1 MPSDEPQD
9 AAGSTERG
17 FVYILTNEAMP
28 GLVKIGM
35 AEDPYQRAAALYPT
49 GVPLPFEVAYAA
61 LVDHSNQWEAA
72 LHNAFSPYRVN
83 SSREYFEIDPHQAV
97 GILELVA
104 IDDLPASD
112 CQPPPIEDSGALTRA
127 KKRLPPLNFD
137 DLGAEAGTVLKF
149 IQHPD
154 TIASVATQKK
164 VVLTRYPEGYPG
176 PGTDDRRISLTPL
189 TVGLRSFLRGRQLA
203 SHQPSPYWLLPDGR
217 TVLEAHKQ
225 LHHRPPALD

>member
-35 AEDPYQRAAALYPT
+35 AEDPYQRAATLYTT

-61 LVDHSNQWEAA
+61 LVDHPNQWEAA
-72 LHNAFSPYRVN
+72 LHNAFSPQRVN
-83 SSREYFEIDPHQAV
+83 SGREYFEIDPHQAV

-104 IDDLPASD
+104 IEDLPISD
-112 CQPPPIEDSGALTRA
+112 CQPPALVHREA
-127 KKRLPPLNFD
+127 LSRVKKKLPPLNFD
-137 DLGAEAGTVLKF
+137 DLGVEPGTVLKF

-154 TIASVATQKK
+154 AIASVATYKK
-164 VVLTRYPEGYPG
+164 VVLTGYPEGYPG
-176 PGTDDRRISLTPL
+176 PGIDSQPISLTPL

-203 SHQPSPYWLLPDGR
+203 SHQPTPYWCLPDGR

-225 LHHRPPALD
+225 LHHRPPAPD